1 MYGIIIDVSVEPN
14 REEEARE
21 MLNNMVIPRAK
32 THPGIAAGYWLRE
45 LGGDTLRSVQLYDT
59 EKNALETAERIRSG
73 GPPPGAPV
81 KLISVKTYEV
91 IARV

>member
-14 REEEARE
+14 LEEEARE

-32 THPGIAAGYWLRE
+32 THGIAAGYWLRE